1 MAEPDATQIIV
12 GSGLLYVAPLGTTL
26 PVTDAHGEYPLSWPA
41 GWVLVGYTD
50 AGIDIVYTPTIK
62 EIMVDEETAPVADVL
77 AAEKFHVAS
86 HLAEATLANLNR
98 AIAASTL
105 TDHSA
110 TLGDINV
117 NAGSQALNYV
127 MVGVSGPAPG
137 TNKIRLLIMQ
147 KAIQTTAVAFKIQ
160 RKDKVVFPVQFDAR
174 KLSGKNL
181 FDIWDLTVNAS

>member
-1 MAEPDATQIIV
+1 MAEPDATQIIA

-26 PVTDAHGEYPLSWPA
+26 PTVDSHGEYPIAWPA
-41 GWVLVGYTD
+41 GWTPVGYTD
-50 AGIDIVYTPTIK
+50 AGIDLVYTPTIK
-62 EIMVDEETAPVADVL
+62 ELFVDEETAPVADVL
-77 AAEKFHVAS
+77 ATEKFHVAA

-117 NAGSQALNYV
+117 NAGSQALNYC

-137 TNKIRLLIMQ
+137 TGKIRLLIMR
-147 KAIQTTAVAFKIQ
+147 KAITTSAVSMKIQ
-160 RKDKVVFPVQFDAR
+160 RKDKVVIPVQFDAR
-174 KLSGKNL
+174 KLSGYNL
-181 FDIWDLTVNAS
+181 FDIWDLTANAS